1 MAKIEMSTT
10 ELAKMIAGFAEDY
23 AKNIKG
29 SADGISFTVE
39 YDHGIKLL
47 PKKIPLELKYER
59 MDKDLICFVLRIDI
73 PLIGIASKLIF
84 KKFSSLIDTFE
95 LPDGISLIGDT
106 VQIIP
111 SEFLKESGL
120 KIKINKMDISNSK
133 VLVEFTIK

>member
-1 MAKIEMSTT
+1 MAKIEMTT
-10 ELAKMIAGFAEDY
+10 SELAGMIKSFFEDY

-39 YDHGIKLL
+39 YDLGIKLV

-59 MDKDLICFVLRIDI
+59 IDKDLICFILRIDI
-73 PLIGIASKLIF
+73 PLIGIASKIIF
-84 KKFSSLIDTFE
+84 KKFASLIDTFE

-133 VLVEFTIK
+133 ISVDFKIK